1 MPEVIY
7 LAKKHDRQREK
18 TRAVINKKTDE
29 YNTVISSLQQ
39 DIYDISSAFEVYV
52 QQTND
57 TIASLET
64 KIEELNKNEYS
75 KEYLTFEALE
85 HTDITLSHSNIPN
98 KSIEY
103 SFDKSTWTAFTPA
116 SGAETIASLNDG
128 DKMYVRATW
137 TDNIE
142 LQSFGSTGRY
152 MVSGNIMSLFYGDSF
167 IGKNTFVS
175 DNNCR
180 QLFYK
185 STLLTD
191 ASNLIMPATTLTTRC
206 YYEMFSGCTALVT
219 APALPSTTLAND
231 CYTNMFRDCTSL
243 TDAPALPA
251 TTLEDFCY
259 DSMFSGCTS
268 LTDAP
273 ALPATTLAVSCYFSM
288 FADCT
293 SLTDAPV
300 LPATTLPNDCYANMF
315 VGCKSL
321 NYIKCLAT
329 DISASNCTV
338 NWVNGVAS
346 GGVFAKD
353 ATMTGWTTGNDG
365 IPAGWIVEN
374 VA

>member
-1 MPEVIY
+1 MAEVIY
-7 LAKKHDRQREK
+7 IAKKRDRQREK
-18 TRAVINKKTDE
+18 TRAAINKKTDE
-29 YNTVISSLQQ
+29 YTAVISSLQQ
-39 DIYDISSAFEVYV
+39 DIDDISSAFDVYV

-64 KIEELNKNEYS
+64 EVEELKKNEYS

-85 HTDITLSHSNIPN
+85 QTDITLSYNSVTN

-103 SFDKSTWTAFTPA
+103 SFDKSTWTTFTPA
-116 SGAETIASLNDG
+116 FGAETITSLNEG

-142 LQSFGSTGRY
+142 EQSFGSTGRY
-152 MVSGNIMSLFYGDSF
+152 KVSGNIMSLFYGDGF
-167 IGKNTFVS
+167 IGKTTFRG
-175 DNNCR
+175 DNACR
-180 QLFYK
+180 VLFIG
-185 STLLTD
+185 SMNLTD
-191 ASNLIMPATTLTTRC
+191 ASNLIMPVTTLTTRC
-206 YYEMFSGCTALVT
+206 YYEMFDGCTALVT
-219 APALPSTTLAND
+219 APALPATTLAND
-231 CYTNMFRDCTSL
+231 CYANMFSGCTSL
-243 TDAPALPA
+243 TNAPALPA

-259 DSMFSGCTS
+259 DRMFDGCTA
-268 LTDAP
+268 LVTAP
-273 ALPATTLAVSCYFSM
+273 ALPATTLAVSCYFRM
-288 FADCT
+288 FAGCT
-293 SLTDAPV
+293 SLTTAPE
-300 LPATTLPNDCYANMF
+300 LPATTLPNDCYGNMF
-315 VGCKSL
+315 VGCTSL

-365 IPAGWIVEN
+365 IPTGWIVEN